1 MIKGLY
7 SKDNAYLRLLEK
19 ERSQRRIKESN
30 RIFRKFSD
38 ETRIRLK
45 RLQNSLDKGSRSF
58 SNSSSSPLSPKINS
72 VYLKENKSTKNNA
85 HYSFKI
91 MQSIIDKSKEYEK
104 EIQRFLGVDKTLD
117 DALIKRS
124 KLKLQKILPIKKPI
138 NSYVFKHTV
147 ASDLTWVEALKKIET
162 KEKRLKKNL
171 LDLDSEQKKIKK
183 KSHSTKPNNK
193 LLHSEA
199 EIYKSLNKVNQLL
212 SKVLHTPSPSPKAKK
227 FK

>member
-1 MIKGLY
+1 M
-7 SKDNAYLRLLEK
+7 
-19 ERSQRRIKESN
+19 N
-30 RIFRKFSD
+30 R
-38 ETRIRLK
+38 

-58 SNSSSSPLSPKINS
+58 SSSFSNPLSPKINNIYINES
-72 VYLKENKSTKNNA
+72 KSTKNNA

-104 EIQRFLGVDKTLD
+104 EIQRYLGVDKIPQD
-117 DALIKRS
+117 PLIKRTT
-124 KLKLQKILPIKKPI
+124 KLKLQKIQSITKPI

-162 KEKRLKKNL
+162 KEKRLKRNL

-183 KSHSTKPNNK
+183 KSHSTKPVNK
-193 LLHSEA
+193 LMHSEA
-199 EIYKSLNKVNQLL
+199 EIYKSLNKVNELL
-212 SKVLHTPSPSPKAKK
+212 SKVLHNPSPSPKARK